1 MSRSQLDLMISWGN
15 QSSRLRSKGSFAFK
29 SPVFRLLAHVIICRN
44 FLRELYLISAETY
57 MDFAEGETSWV
68 PGMMEPYNSQR
79 PCVWLDSKLGILLL
93 CNVCEYHLLNLSS
106 GCCRTCQH
114 GGGGI
119 GYWGLT
125 IVWTSLS
132 SLLILSSIFGCCAEA
147 EPGSSTARNEHQK
160 NHEVQPS
167 EMQLLRITSASI
179 VICIIK
185 LIKES
190 CRLAYQLCQRLSLL
204 CP

>member
-1 MSRSQLDLMISWGN
+1 MIGIIA
-15 QSSRLRSKGSFAFK
+15 KFK
-29 SPVFRLLAHVIICRN
+29 FVFNAHVKAWWFWLIPLKIFIRKVQRN
-44 FLRELYLISAETY
+44 YWVPSLLLYRLISAETY
-57 MDFAEGETSWV
+57 VDFAEGETSWV
-68 PGMMEPYNSQR
+68 PGMMEPYNSWC
-79 PCVWLDSKLGILLL
+79 PCVWLDSKLGILLV
-93 CNVCEYHLLNLSS
+93 CNVCEYRLLNLSS
-106 GCCRTCQH
+106 GCWRTCQH

-125 IVWTSLS
+125 IAWTSLS

-167 EMQLLRITSASI
+167 ELQLLRITSASI

-190 CRLAYQLCQRLSLL
+190 CRTAYQLCQRLNLL